1 MPWIELP
8 EKEKDLVLVSE
19 NEAFNVGML
28 TGEIMVSHKGAGPG
42 VTDLGFIHK
51 EDVSEAIGTDGSFDT
66 ELRGK
71 GS

>member
-1 MPWIELP
+1 MVPWIELP

-28 TGEIMVSHKGAGPG
+28 TGQIMVSHKGAGPG

-51 EDVSEAIGTDGSFDT
+51 DTDGSTDGSFDT